1 MQKDSICELLYEG
14 QLDLS
19 RAAFVNNPQYT
30 KACAE
35 YYQSVDRLHETLNDE
50 QKELYEDVSNKLVD
64 REDSII
70 HRAFKLGM
78 KFAIELLDELQDV
91 PLDFKVDKT

>member
-35 YYQSVDRLHETLNDE
+35 YYQSVDRLH
-50 QKELYEDVSNKLVD
+50 
-64 REDSII
+64 
-70 HRAFKLGM
+70 
-78 KFAIELLDELQDV
+78 
-91 PLDFKVDKT
+91 